1 MTALEAIS
9 ILDGFNLRNNADK
22 YDVEALNMAQEA
34 LEKRIPKKPTTN
46 KVWYVG
52 VYSGYYKTTNTCPVC
67 NCGLK
72 ANESW
77 HDKHCPNC
85 GQAIDWS
92 DED

>member
-1 MTALEAIS
+1 MTALEAII
-9 ILDGFNLRNNADK
+9 ILDGFDLRSNADK
-22 YDVEALNMAQEA
+22 YDAEALNMAQEA
-34 LEKRIPKKPTTN
+34 LEKQIPKKPTTN

-52 VYSGYYKTTNTCPVC
+52 VYSDYYKTTNICPVC
-67 NCGLK
+67 DCVLR

-77 HDKHCPNC
+77 NDKHCPNC